1 MSDGG
6 GESTSSPLDQKIMA
20 SSGLLHRISQITLS
34 EENYHRRGKRVMES
48 KKIQPYLVF
57 SALNQCNVFFFT
69 LPDRWLLEV
78 CHFCALALV
87 LHEQEK
93 WEKVQRI
100 RLTREH
106 WNQASTSHLTFSK
119 LELTQDH
126 VRQACMLTWFCPALI
141 WFCQALTWFC
151 QASP

>member
-69 LPDRWLLEV
+69 LPDR
-78 CHFCALALV
+78 
-87 LHEQEK
+87 
-93 WEKVQRI
+93 
-100 RLTREH
+100 
-106 WNQASTSHLTFSK
+106 
-119 LELTQDH
+119 
-126 VRQACMLTWFCPALI
+126 
-141 WFCQALTWFC
+141 
-151 QASP
+151 